1 MFPIYSPEKDIAQL
15 ATSPIVAFARQK
27 GGACLGRPY
36 YPEEMKYSAI
46 FHGGR
51 YVIELGHQHLAG
63 SRGQKMCRQFPEY
76 TPE

>member
-1 MFPIYSPEKDIAQL
+1 
-15 ATSPIVAFARQK
+15 
-27 GGACLGRPY
+27 
-36 YPEEMKYSAI
+36 MKYSAI

-63 SRGQKMCRQFPEY
+63 SRDQKMCRQFPEY